1 MGGYKNSKLFS
12 FSVCAPNY
20 FSEANSEPLHV
31 SGGTGGRSLIFEM
44 GWKAHFYPGQ
54 MQVAGTFIS
63 LWTVLFV
70 FFFLISEEF
79 SNLSLEIRM
88 YFQSCLGRSMEKYM
102 YKVYFE
108 TCKNYIRHLYYTDVI
123 MFLLT
128 IKTMKIRKINVKNF

>member
-1 MGGYKNSKLFS
+1 MGTRTLSCFPSL
-12 FSVCAPNY
+12 SV
-20 FSEANSEPLHV
+20 LQ
-31 SGGTGGRSLIFEM
+31 T
-44 GWKAHFYPGQ
+44 
-54 MQVAGTFIS
+54 IS
-63 LWTVLFV
+63 LKLTLSLCMSQEGLVVEVLYLKWGEKHIFIQV
-70 FFFLISEEF
+70 RCKWQAHSYHYELCCLFFFFLISEEF